1 MKGSSSI
8 TAQIWDVWKRLG
20 PHWAPYFKSAG
31 LDLTKATRE
40 NFREVLTAPV
50 KIDFR
55 IPGLEDLSPQCHR
68 GVEPGDPALSLFY
81 HALASPHAHPSK
93 IASGP
98 EAYPTIADLEI
109 VENFIYAAAEMT
121 VDKIR
126 ARANGQPLAIVVFA
140 YEYAPAEDTVHG
152 LHADLCFSRT
162 GISRVGNAPP
172 HYEPQARGFFP
183 YVESSTKAHV
193 VPARFGAFLAVQQ
206 KGRRGKVGP
215 QDFIEGDGNRGFWVP
230 VHKLF
235 RGPECLKTLDLD
247 LSFEVLHVNEKIRK
261 VHEQMQLEA
270 EKISPGKVVSAWTPE
285 QMATAPF
292 VITEELASFCQSQG
306 LMIPCVHDPLVA
318 PAKIDDQK
326 GDWKYLGFEVP
337 ANHDLGESALWLDK
351 DANTR
356 SSPEF
361 VHIRYKIDEQNP
373 KQLVYLPDATSKDIV
388 EVLKQGG
395 FQAANFVDWTA
406 DGYIKANCPALA
418 QALNGGS
425 NQTVSLA
432 AYSILAQP
440 DFFPLVT
447 QRGLTAWAKQSPLAP
462 LVWPDRGIVPD
473 PLSESRLA
481 ANVTLKGAAFD
492 AADTTVSAI
501 VGTPRPAQPG
511 EVSLQLKRDQPMR
524 QSTLS
529 YRSSSLFAPGW
540 DIGGS
545 SLDPDT
551 AKGPAFMANYGLGSP
566 FPEDTLICSALGSFW
581 PGAAPDITR
590 FFAPNSFPN
599 TTPMLDSEANWPAVQ
614 PPTLRDTSIDFQSV
628 TYADFVK
635 ALYEGRFNYA
645 RFARVSLSDYILR
658 TGITARF
665 YQFLQATEKLNAMD
679 PTKRL
684 EYVIASFDTGR
695 IPEQV
700 QGKWTASGEETFKI
714 RYGKAQNVSGNGFH
728 PRTAPSPTPSP
739 DPKITTTLVDSLR
752 EVYVGP
758 SQAAYQDRSGNW
770 NVVALP

>member
-1 MKGSSSI
+1 MNGSSSI
-8 TAQIWDVWKRLG
+8 TAQLWEVWQRLR
-20 PHWAPYFKSAG
+20 PHWTPYFKSAG
-31 LDLTKATRE
+31 LDLTKVTTE
-40 NFREVLTAPV
+40 NFPEQLTAPI
-50 KIDFR
+50 KINLR
-55 IPGLEDLSPQCHR
+55 VPGLEDLSPQCQR

-81 HALASPHAHPSK
+81 HALASPHVHPPK
-93 IASGP
+93 IESGS

-109 VENFIYAAAEMT
+109 VENFVYAAAEMT
-121 VDKIR
+121 VDKLR
-126 ARANGQPLAIVVFA
+126 ARANGRPLAIVVFA

-162 GISRVGNAPP
+162 GISRAGDAALY
-172 HYEPQARGFFP
+172 YEPRARGFFP
-183 YVESSTKAHV
+183 YVDGSPKAHV
-193 VPARFGAFLAVQQ
+193 VPARFGAFVAFQQ
-206 KGRRGKVGP
+206 KGRRGTVGP
-215 QDFIEGDGNRGFWVP
+215 QDFFDGDGNLGFWVP
-230 VHKLF
+230 IHKLF
-235 RGPECLKTLDLD
+235 RGPECIHTFDLD

-261 VHEQMQLEA
+261 VHQQLQLEA
-270 EKISPGKVVSAWTPE
+270 DKISPGKVVSAWTPE
-285 QMATAPF
+285 QMAAAPF
-292 VITEELASFCQSQG
+292 VITDELASFCQSQG
-306 LMIPCVHDPLVA
+306 LMIPFVHDPLVS
-318 PAKIDDQK
+318 PAKIDDGK

-361 VHIRYKIDEQNP
+361 IHIRYKIDEKDP
-373 KQLVYLPDATSKDIV
+373 KQLVYLPDATSQDIV
-388 EVLKQGG
+388 QVLKQGG

-418 QALNGGS
+418 LALNGAS
-425 NQTVSLA
+425 DQTVSLA

-462 LVWPDRGIVPD
+462 LIWPDRGIVPN

-492 AADTTVSAI
+492 AADTTISAI
-501 VGTPRPAQPG
+501 VGTPRPGQPG
-511 EVSLQLKRDQPMR
+511 EAPLQLTREQPMR

-590 FFAPNSFPN
+590 FFSPNSFPS
-599 TTPMLDSEANWPAVQ
+599 TTP
-614 PPTLRDTSIDFQSV
+614 
-628 TYADFVK
+628 
-635 ALYEGRFNYA
+635 
-645 RFARVSLSDYILR
+645 
-658 TGITARF
+658 
-665 YQFLQATEKLNAMD
+665 
-679 PTKRL
+679 KR
-684 EYVIASFDTGR
+684 AKS
-695 IPEQV
+695 
-700 QGKWTASGEETFKI
+700 TAS
-714 RYGKAQNVSGNGFH
+714 
-728 PRTAPSPTPSP
+728 PSNCLRGIAATSSSPLRWSATP
-739 DPKITTTLVDSLR
+739 L
-752 EVYVGP
+752 P
-758 SQAAYQDRSGNW
+758 SAR
-770 NVVALP
+770 